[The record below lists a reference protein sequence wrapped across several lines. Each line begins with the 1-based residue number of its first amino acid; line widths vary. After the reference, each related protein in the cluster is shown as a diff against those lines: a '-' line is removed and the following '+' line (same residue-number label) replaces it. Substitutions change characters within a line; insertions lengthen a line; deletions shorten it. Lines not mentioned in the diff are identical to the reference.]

1 MDSSTDQ
8 NKVSSAATADATVS
22 SAGSSEA
29 QPVEGEGNDNQRK
42 ENKDLQHAPD
52 QIKSTIPDSNP
63 PTFSVSQALDAL
75 TGMDDST
82 QVAVNSVFGV
92 IENMISQLEEEKD
105 ENESH
110 YENEVRTENIDSVPE
125 KQGTFEKKEDS
136 ENDHKLRETEGSKND
151 QSMVS
156 DGLHDPPIHN
166 HHDNGMELQDDS
178 TSEWLEEESPQNSVS
193 SEGSGLIVM
202 ILWEIL

>member
-29 QPVEGEGNDNQRK
+29 QPVEGEGNDNHRK

-92 IENMISQLEEEKD
+92 IEEMISQLEEEKD

-110 YENEVRTENIDSVPE
+110 EENELRTENIDSVPE
-125 KQGTFEKKEDS
+125 KQGTFEKKEDG
-136 ENDHKLRETEGSKND
+136 ENDHKLRETEGCKNARRR
-151 QSMVS
+151 MS
-156 DGLHDPPIHN
+156 DGLDDPPLHN
-166 HHDNGMELQDDS
+166 DNDHDNNMEL
-178 TSEWLEEESPQNSVS
+178 
-193 SEGSGLIVM
+193 
-202 ILWEIL
+202 